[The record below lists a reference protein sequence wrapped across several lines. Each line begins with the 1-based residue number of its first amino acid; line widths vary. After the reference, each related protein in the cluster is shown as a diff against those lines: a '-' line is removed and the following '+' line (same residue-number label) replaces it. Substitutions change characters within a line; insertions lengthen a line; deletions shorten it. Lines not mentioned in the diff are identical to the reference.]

1 MSLEGASDKYEK
13 RRASDQSIVLTFDG
27 DGDDDDDDDDDDD
40 GDGGVDNDDDTLRSK
55 HCFDIGIRAPVL
67 RQV

>member
-27 DGDDDDDDDDDDD
+27 DGDDDDDDDGDD
-40 GDGGVDNDDDTLRSK
+40 GDDNDDDTLRSK
-55 HCFDIGIRAPVL
+55 HCFDIDNRAPVL